1 MKKDLDNKTNSAWLP
16 KRLSA
21 ELPPVG
27 KHLARFS
34 GHMSCESGNK
44 NVLNCLLASVGHGIK
59 STRGFKGGSL
69 SR

>member
-34 GHMSCESGNK
+34 GHKSFENGNIK
-44 NVLNCLLASVGHGIK
+44 FSNCHVV
-59 STRGFKGGSL
+59 T
-69 SR
+69 